1 MDMAKLRDWL
11 FGLGPEESLRI
22 FHEYALDERDGA
34 KAEWRDVEHVK
45 YWSIVATAVLNAL
58 NEIRIKDGRMP
69 VRADGD
75 GRIIERTL

>member
-1 MDMAKLRDWL
+1 
-11 FGLGPEESLRI
+11 
-22 FHEYALDERDGA
+22 
-34 KAEWRDVEHVK
+34 
-45 YWSIVATAVLNAL
+45 VATAVLNAL